1 MKKTCFVITQ
11 DIIDKKKKRRKEKRE
26 RERDRIIKKG
36 GWKN

>member
-11 DIIDKKKKRRKEKRE
+11 DIIDKKKKKEGKRKG

-36 GWKN
+36 G